1 MTQFQSVKW
10 KILTPMILVFLL
22 IMVFINLYSSHQQ
35 KARLLE
41 TTEQHLNQVLDN
53 YLDGINML
61 MLTGSM
67 ASRDTLRDK
76 FAQQDGIEEV
86 RVLRADAVNKLFGPG
101 FPSEKPQDE
110 YDRRALNGEAV
121 SFVET
126 VNGERKLTVIEP
138 YIAVENRHGT
148 NCLGCHQV
156 AEGTVLGAGRITYSL
171 AAEDSQVLGDL
182 INSSLMNAVLMI
194 AGLLG
199 IYFVI
204 YRIVIQPLRRLERT
218 MGQIGTN
225 SDLTLRVNLGTNDEF
240 SRVEEATNRMLNSF
254 QPAIS
259 DLSHTMSELSGVSGE
274 LALITRE
281 TRDGMGEQQRESKD
295 LLVAVEEL
303 SDAAGRV
310 NESAVNAETAAVS
323 AKDNAEGGSEV
334 VVQVTGTIQELA
346 AEVEN
351 AVTVV
356 RQLAEDT
363 QGIGHVAKSINEI
376 AEQTNLLALNAAIEA
391 ARAGEQGRGFAV
403 VADEV
408 RSLAIRTQD
417 STKEIND
424 IIERLVSVSEKAV
437 QVMDASKDRAQ
448 QGVQDTERAREALQ
462 QIATGVE
469 NIRSMNS
476 RISAAADNQNNVVSR
491 INENIRVISQAS
503 EQTLSAS
510 GRTFEHSN
518 DLGQIVQ
525 RLREI
530 VERFRV

>member
-171 AAEDSQVLGDL
+171 AEEDSQVLGDL

-194 AGLLG
+194 AGLSG

-254 QPAIS
+254 QAAIS

-323 AKDNAEGGSEV
+323 AKENAEGGSEV